1 MKPFLLAAFLTLA
14 LAGIAVFVV
23 LRLAS
28 PGTTV
33 ADVVPSPV
41 QGYGDWTHKELLEHL
56 RKKGMQFEAKTVSG
70 GGLMPPAVKLIRGS
84 ASIRVDKFKSS
95 QEAKDS
101 AGASQNPGAFSWAC
115 FVFDGDSAILGDVRR
130 NLP

>member
-1 MKPFLLAAFLTLA
+1 MRTFLLAVFLTLA
-14 LAGIAVFVV
+14 LAGLGVFFV

-56 RKKGMQFEAKTVSG
+56 RKKGMQFDAKTVSA
-70 GGLMPPAVKLIRGS
+70 GGLMPPAVKLIRDPD
-84 ASIRVDKFKSS
+84 SIRVVKFKTA

-101 AGASQNPGAFSWAC
+101 AGASQNAAAFSWAC
-115 FVFDGDSAILGDVRR
+115 FVFDGDTALLRDVRR